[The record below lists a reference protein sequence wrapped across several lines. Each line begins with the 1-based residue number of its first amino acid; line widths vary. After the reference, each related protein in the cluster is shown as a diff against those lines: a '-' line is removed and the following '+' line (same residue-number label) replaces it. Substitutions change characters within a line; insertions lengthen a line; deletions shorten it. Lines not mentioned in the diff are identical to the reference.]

1 MISKYLIIVACAV
14 GIAIGSGGTL
24 FISKAVKPV
33 VKLSCPKAPDCN
45 CPEQKPCNG
54 IDFDKIKS
62 RALTIQN
69 HQHLTV
75 SGDSL
80 MVEKLISEFRKE
92 LQALRLA
99 RCK

>member
-1 MISKYLIIVACAV
+1 MINKYLLIIAAVV
-14 GIAIGSGGTL
+14 GIAVGSGSTL
-24 FISKAVKPV
+24 LITKAVKPV
-33 VKLSCPKAPDCN
+33 IKLTCPKSPDCN

-75 SGDSL
+75 DGDSTFS
-80 MVEKLISEFRKE
+80 VTIRTIIQEEIAKTKLS
-92 LQALRLA
+92 

>member
-1 MISKYLIIVACAV
+1 MLSKYLIIIACAV

-33 VKLSCPKAPDCN
+33 VKLSCPE

-80 MVEKLISEFRKE
+80 MVEKLIGEFRKE